1 MNFNHEVVKQETYN
15 PEGQVVRSTQTVEE
29 HNASTEAKPEAVTVG
44 TNLPDAALDAG
55 PGSRTSGARTEE
67 ATNYEISKT
76 VRNLVQEGDRKSGEE
91 GKSESLRVDLG
102 GRRIIK
108 KKKTT

>member
-1 MNFNHEVVKQETYN
+1 MNVNHEVVKQETYN

-76 VRNLVQEGDRKSGEE
+76 VRNLVKA
-91 GKSESLRVDLG
+91 G
-102 GRRIIK
+102 GRVEKLSVAVLVKIGSEHV
-108 KKKTT
+108 